1 MAYTTVDRAG
11 TFGGKEQKAAIEK
24 YVFSVKAADAE
35 VPAKQDTEDTEDQHH
50 AVADASKGAAMI
62 TFKFRADGLDAKNW
76 TGKSDTYLVLARDG
90 KNIKR
95 TETVMRDLN
104 PEWKTFSVSMEEFCG
119 GDAAA
124 EVTAEVWDWD
134 RVTDDFIGSATL
146 TLDTA
151 KPGASWPLNNPKKMP
166 GGVTAKKD
174 YKNSGT
180 LKIVECNVKEILQ

>member
-1 MAYTTVDRAG
+1 
-11 TFGGKEQKAAIEK
+11 
-24 YVFSVKAADAE
+24 
-35 VPAKQDTEDTEDQHH
+35 
-50 AVADASKGAAMI
+50 
-62 TFKFRADGLDAKNW
+62 
-76 TGKSDTYLVLARDG
+76 
-90 KNIKR
+90 
-95 TETVMRDLN
+95 MRDLN

-166 GGVTAKKD
+166 GGGEGKEGLRELGHPQNRRVQRQG
-174 YKNSGT
+174 NSTVDCGRNQGVYLSVAHT
-180 LKIVECNVKEILQ
+180 CLADEVALSSNKYSKPNPKIGVDQIHQRRLDVADRGFEYFSILKPWIVCRLVRRWRPACVYVHCRP